1 MLIVSRLR
9 KGMGPRRTFHRDLP
23 FAPPTGRCSFSH
35 SQHKGLTNRQ
45 TVGNNPPS
53 LCRAFWH
60 GRFSGLGVFIQI
72 CHLRFWHNNSWEEV
86 GFTALAKH
94 VQRWWFR
101 DGSNSRRWLGGESL
115 HSRQRE
121 MLVEL
126 DGFVDS
132 TKPCL
137 ATRLAGMKLALE
149 EIP

>member
-1 MLIVSRLR
+1 MRGLPTNKLLAITLHLCVGHF
-9 KGMGPRRTFHRDLP
+9 GMGVFLVLGCLYKSAIYDFGTTTR
-23 FAPPTGRCSFSH
+23 GR
-35 SQHKGLTNRQ
+35 K
-45 TVGNNPPS
+45 
-53 LCRAFWH
+53 
-60 GRFSGLGVFIQI
+60 
-72 CHLRFWHNNSWEEV
+72 V
-86 GFTALAKH
+86 GFTALVKH
-94 VQRWWFR
+94 VQIWWFR
-101 DGSNSRRWLGGESL
+101 DGSNLRRWLGGESL